1 MKSGEVVYD
10 LKIPLTFQ
18 QGEKLLLSSRD
29 NDIYIKKQKQD
40 GSFENLFR
48 QKYGIDLN
56 NNNIF
61 KLPQGT
67 SIITLTADNDIL
79 DAKLNI
85 FKQYKV
91 V

>member
-1 MKSGEVVYD
+1 MLV
-10 LKIPLTFQ
+10 
-18 QGEKLLLSSRD
+18 SSKD
-29 NDIYIKKQKQD
+29 NEIYIKKKNIN
-40 GSFENLFR
+40 GTYENLFK

-67 SIITLTADNDIL
+67 SIITLVADNDIL

-85 FKQYKV
+85 FKEYKV

>member
-1 MKSGEVVYD
+1 MLV
-10 LKIPLTFQ
+10 
-18 QGEKLLLSSRD
+18 SSKD
-29 NDIYIKKQKQD
+29 NEIYIKKQNID
-40 GSFENLFR
+40 GTYENLFK

-85 FKQYKV
+85 FKEYKV

>member
-1 MKSGEVVYD
+1 M
-10 LKIPLTFQ
+10 
-18 QGEKLLLSSRD
+18 LLSSKD
-29 NDIYIKKQKQD
+29 NEIYIKKQNID
-40 GSFENLFR
+40 GTYENLFK

-85 FKQYKV
+85 FKEYKV

>member
-1 MKSGEVVYD
+1 MLV
-10 LKIPLTFQ
+10 
-18 QGEKLLLSSRD
+18 SSKD
-29 NDIYIKKQKQD
+29 NEIYIKKQNID
-40 GSFENLFR
+40 GTYENLFK

-67 SIITLTADNDIL
+67 SIITLVADNDIL

-85 FKQYKV
+85 FKEYKV